1 MNAPSR
7 PLVIETR
14 RVSRI
19 ALSAALLL
27 APACGG
33 GAGSP
38 TAAGA
43 PVVDNVQPVHV
54 DLGPAGDYVNGI
66 FTSVTICVP
75 GTSSCQTIDDVLV
88 DSGSV
93 GLRLLASVVTL
104 PLAPN
109 SDTGGHV
116 IANCVSF
123 ADNSYEWGP
132 MANASVKMAG
142 EQAASVP
149 IQLIGAPGL
158 PEAPS
163 DCSGGGTAADT
174 VSSLGAT
181 GVLGIGVFRQ
191 DCGEACARPLRPPK
205 IYYACGASDCEV
217 TSVPVANQL
226 QNPVWL
232 FTQDNNGFLLSLP
245 AVPETGARSVAGSLV
260 FGIGTESNNALG
272 SAVVYTTDDV
282 GNISTTFNGT
292 TVNGYLDS
300 GTNTLSFLDAS
311 SIPLPACVDPDSDF
325 SCPPSTAG
333 FTAVNQGSNG
343 VSGPVAFD
351 VANAETLFDTNNA
364 AFNDLGG
371 PDTGDFAWGL
381 PFFFG
386 RKTFVGIEG
395 QGSPGGPGP
404 YWAY

>member
-1 MNAPSR
+1 MNALFR
-7 PLVIETR
+7 PPAIEAWRTGP
-14 RVSRI
+14 V
-19 ALSAALLL
+19 ALFAALLL
-27 APACGG
+27 APGCGG
-33 GAGSP
+33 SAGSP

-43 PVVDNVQPVHV
+43 PVVNNVQPVQV

-66 FTSVTICVP
+66 FTSVTICMP

-93 GLRLLASVVTL
+93 GLRLISSRVTL
-104 PLAPN
+104 PLA
-109 SDTGGHV
+109 SSTDAGGNV
-116 IANCVSF
+116 IANCASF
-123 ADNSYEWGP
+123 SDNTYAWGP
-132 MANASVKMAG
+132 MSNVSVRMAG

-158 PEAPS
+158 PEVPS
-163 DCSGGGTAADT
+163 DCSSGGTAADT
-174 VSSLGAT
+174 VSALGAT

-191 DCGEACARPLRPPK
+191 DCGEDCARLLRPPK
-205 IYYACGASDCEV
+205 IYYACGASDCAV

-232 FTQDNNGFLLSLP
+232 FAQDNNGFLLSLP

-272 SAVVYTTDDV
+272 SAQVYTTDDV
-282 GNISTTFNGT
+282 GDISTTFNGA
-292 TVNGYLDS
+292 TVSGYLDT
-300 GTNTLSFLDAS
+300 GTNGLFFLDAS
-311 SIPLPACVDPDSDF
+311 SIALPACPDPDSDF
-325 SCPPSTAG
+325 SCPPSTAS
-333 FTAVNQGSNG
+333 FTAVNQGNNG
-343 VSGPVAFD
+343 VSGPVAFN

-364 AFNDLGG
+364 AFNDLAG

-395 QGSPGGPGP
+395 QSSPGGRGP

>member
-1 MNAPSR
+1 MKATIGPA
-7 PLVIETR
+7 
-14 RVSRI
+14 
-19 ALSAALLL
+19 ALLAALLL

-38 TAAGA
+38 TAASSPA
-43 PVVDNVQPVHV
+43 VNNVQPVQV
-54 DLGPAGDYVNGI
+54 NLGPAGDYINGI
-66 FTSVTICVP
+66 FTSVTICAP
-75 GTSSCQTIDDVLV
+75 GTSSCQTIDNVLV

-93 GLRLLASVVTL
+93 GLRLLSSVVTL
-104 PLAPN
+104 PLALGTDGAGN
-109 SDTGGHV
+109 V
-116 IANCVSF
+116 IANCASF
-123 ADNSYEWGP
+123 ADNTFAWGP
-132 MANASVKMAG
+132 MSSASVRMAG

-149 IQLIGAPGL
+149 LQLIGAPGL

-163 DCSGGGTAADT
+163 DCSSGGTAADT
-174 VSSLGAT
+174 VSALGAT

-191 DCGEACARPLRPPK
+191 DCGEACAQLLRPPK
-205 IYYACGASDCEV
+205 IYYACGASGCAV

-232 FTQDNNGFLLSLP
+232 FAQDNNGFLLSLP
-245 AVPETGARSVAGSLV
+245 AIPDTGARSVAGSLI

-272 SAVVYTTDDV
+272 SAQVYTTYDV
-282 GNISTTFNGT
+282 GNTST
-292 TVNGYLDS
+292 TVNGATLSGYLDS

-311 SIPLPACVDPDSDF
+311 SITLPACPDPDSDF
-325 SCPPSTAG
+325 SCPPATASL
-333 FTAVNQGSNG
+333 TAVNRGSNG
-343 VSGPVAFD
+343 VSGPVTFN

-364 AFNDLGG
+364 AFNDLAG
-371 PDTGDFAWGL
+371 PDTGDFDWGL

-395 QGSPGGPGP
+395 QSSPGGQGP